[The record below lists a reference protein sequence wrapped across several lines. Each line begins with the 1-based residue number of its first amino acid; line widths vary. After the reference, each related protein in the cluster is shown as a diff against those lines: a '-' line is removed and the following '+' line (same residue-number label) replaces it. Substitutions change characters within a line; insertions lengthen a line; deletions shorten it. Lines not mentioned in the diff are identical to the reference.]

1 MWVLVENYGARKFY
15 ERMGFS
21 ADGTLKSDDRDDFVA
36 KQMRYCIR
44 KLGQAD
50 RSQPFL
56 ER

>member
-1 MWVLVENYGARKFY
+1 VWVLVENYGARKFY

-50 RSQPFL
+50 RSPPFL